1 MLESYENILK
11 GTWEWLSSKYE
22 IDVNLFNKYLNTLV
36 ENQFIEKQQRLE
48 SEGKEFLE
56 YEDL

>member
-11 GTWEWLSSKYE
+11 GTKERLSSKYE
-22 IDVNLFNKYLNTLV
+22 IEIDLFNKCLNTLV
-36 ENQFIEKQQRLE
+36 ENQFIEKQQWLE